1 MLSIFP
7 YNNKVRVF
15 TTGEPDRWGIVNEDK
30 TGTEHDCLMSFNT
43 KLEKIPVADGKEAVF
58 TASIYFP
65 QKVSVKVDDL
75 IEFTDDLGN
84 VQKKKVMQVQFKR
97 DFAREVFA
105 VKAVI

>member
-7 YNNKVRVF
+7 FNNKVKIF
-15 TTGEPDRWGIVNEDK
+15 TTGEPDRWGTVTQDK
-30 TGTEHDCLMSFNT
+30 TGTEQECLLSFNT

-58 TASIYFP
+58 TAAIYFP
-65 QKVSVKVDDL
+65 MSVNVKVDDL
-75 IEFTDDLGN
+75 IEFTDDLGKK
-84 VQKKKVMQVQFKR
+84 QKKKVMQVQFKR